1 MAAEMWKD
9 VPKSIPTAASISTCF
24 RKPVPKKRKT
34 WMNGQK
40 HGKAYRNLRNSHS
53 PHGKPDVESCVSPWK
68 LRPRASRTGVSC
80 APEIHGCRKI
90 RSFHSAAICQ
100 RLFLFWVV
108 QKKGRNARK
117 ARIATICCR
126 LGAEGQR
133 CSAAS
138 RKMQRSLCFSAR
150 TGRLSVWRQ
159 RNTAEKKEEGPGKQQ
174 ALLAQ
179 KKRVFMG
186 EEEERVRTGKNT
198 VSGYVT
204 H

>member
-1 MAAEMWKD
+1 MMKQNDSFNQQPQQMAAEMWKD
-9 VPKSIPTAASISTCF
+9 VPKSIPTAAYIGTCF

-68 LRPRASRTGVSC
+68 LRPRASCTGVSC

-108 QKKGRNARK
+108 QKKRPQR
-117 ARIATICCR
+117 
-126 LGAEGQR
+126 AEGKDCNHLLPPWRRRSKVQR
-133 CSAAS
+133 CFKKDAAFPLF
-138 RKMQRSLCFSAR
+138 LCQDRPAFCLA
-150 TGRLSVWRQ
+150 T
-159 RNTAEKKEEGPGKQQ
+159 EE
-174 ALLAQ
+174 
-179 KKRVFMG
+179 
-186 EEEERVRTGKNT
+186 
-198 VSGYVT
+198 
-204 H
+204 

>member
-1 MAAEMWKD
+1 MENPMWKAAYHRGNC
-9 VPKSIPTAASISTCF
+9 VPVQAVQGFHAHQKSTVVAKSAASTVPQFASAYSCF
-24 RKPVPKKRKT
+24 G
-34 WMNGQK
+34 W
-40 HGKAYRNLRNSHS
+40 
-53 PHGKPDVESCVSPWK
+53 
-68 LRPRASRTGVSC
+68 
-80 APEIHGCRKI
+80 CR
-90 RSFHSAAICQ
+90 
-100 RLFLFWVV
+100 
-108 QKKGRNARK
+108 KKGRNARK